1 MNNIQSI
8 QCLTAFLVAGSHVMF
23 VLYGFSKQNGLYS
36 CHHRSAPRRP
46 PCTKELEKWPVTQV
60 ASSFLASFTRLRRCR
75 KRLPDP
81 DEGRPPAV
89 SLAENPRPSPPLC
102 AFGSHSELI
111 LSSALVPA
119 QAAPPVPTLISIV
132 VRLQH
137 VFPFK
142 TECTSCITP
151 ELKSR

>member
-1 MNNIQSI
+1 MFNTIS
-8 QCLTAFLVAGSHVMF
+8 GSREPCTSF
-23 VLYGFSKQNGLYS
+23 TGYPNGLYS

-89 SLAENPRPSPPLC
+89 SLAENPHPSPPLC
-102 AFGSHSELI
+102 AFGSHSQLN
-111 LSSALVPA
+111 LSSALFPA